1 MKENIVL
8 RWIKKAKND
17 LKVVEYLLEFEDAPR
32 DILCFHCQ
40 QAVEKYL
47 KAYLTWVDIRVKKA
61 HDLES
66 ILNLCIAKEK
76 EFRNLDKD
84 KISRL
89 TLYAVDIR
97 YPEEYSEPSV
107 EEVREFYETA
117 NKVKDFVLKKL
128 KEAGLD
134 V

>member
-47 KAYLTWVDIRVKKA
+47 KAYLTWVDIRAKKTP
-61 HDLES
+61 DLES

-97 YPEEYSEPSV
+97 DPEEYSEPSV

-134 V
+134 I

>member
-17 LKVVEYLLEFEDAPR
+17 LKVVEYLLEFENAPR

-47 KAYLTWVDIRVKKA
+47 KAYFTWVDIRVKKT

-76 EFRNLDKD
+76 DFKKLDKD
-84 KISRL
+84 KISKL
-89 TLYAVDIR
+89 TLYAVDVR
-97 YPEEYSEPSV
+97 YPEEYLEPTV

-134 V
+134 I